1 MLSTLGDLFGELENA
16 WKLEIK
22 GLKAAGLDRDIVA
35 VRDNPSLDDE
45 TTALEPVGVTAVI
58 WNYAGCLVCLK
69 EIADLPALLF
79 YKRNGSCLPAMTGR
93 VS

>member
-1 MLSTLGDLFGELENA
+1 
-16 WKLEIK
+16 
-22 GLKAAGLDRDIVA
+22 VA
-35 VRDNPSLDDE
+35 VRDNPALDDE